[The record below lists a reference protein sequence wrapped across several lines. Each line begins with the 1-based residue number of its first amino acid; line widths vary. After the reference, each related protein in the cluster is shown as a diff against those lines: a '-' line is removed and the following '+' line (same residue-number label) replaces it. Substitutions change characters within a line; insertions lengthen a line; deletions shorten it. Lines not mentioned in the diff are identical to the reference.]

1 MNKVI
6 LHLTTGDARDQK
18 RLFTQ
23 INNIKR
29 ELPECEIEVVVHA
42 AAAGMMLNQ
51 PGIFAAEIKEHTE
64 RKVVFAVCRNSLN
77 ALNDGGFIFF
87 HDMLPRNYL
96 EENVPPKQK
105 TWSGDVWKVAVEI
118 CGSNMRL

>member
-77 ALNDGGFIFF
+77 ALNAADQDLI
-87 HDMLPRNYL
+87 
-96 EENVPPKQK
+96 
-105 TWSGDVWKVAVEI
+105 SGVKVVNSALAHI
-118 CGSNMRL
+118 ILRQQQNWAYIKIGR